1 MPAGG
6 NTSHPSSMS
15 KHVVILGGGLAGL
28 SCGYELQKA
37 GQRVTVL
44 EREPFV
50 GGMAASFVED
60 GDEYWSY
67 DFGPHRFHSKDENLI
82 GHVKEILGD
91 NVVWAQRLS
100 RIFLFNQLIE
110 YPLVAGD
117 VLKKMPKLMM
127 VKAMLDYLWV
137 RIQDRLRLRKFS
149 DDDFESWVVR
159 RYGWTLY
166 RVFFGE
172 YTEKTWGM
180 SPKLISATWAS
191 QRITLLNL
199 WDTIK
204 KTLRPPSSKDGPRTL
219 VREFIYPKLGGIGEL
234 ARGYARRIEAMGGTV
249 LVNAPAVRVFRDG
262 SKVTGVEYGKHRRET
277 ITGDEYVNTIP
288 VTSMVKALSPAAP
301 AEILQAAESLRHLS
315 IVFVYLKLNRD
326 SVSPDNW
333 VYLPEKSLTVHRFS
347 EFKNFSPHCAPKGKT
362 LVCCEITCKRGDE
375 IWRASV
381 EQLSAIAERDLLKVG
396 LIEPGQVLGAV
407 VKKIPYAYPV
417 YEIGHEKSLEPMMA
431 YVKGLANLR
440 STGRQGAFRYNNMD
454 QSVEMGRKLAWE
466 LATGAAT
473 GHSAVATGKEYF
485 G

>member
-1 MPAGG
+1 MTKP
-6 NTSHPSSMS
+6 
-15 KHVVILGGGLAGL
+15 KHVVVLGGGLAGL

-37 GQRVTVL
+37 GHKVTVL

-60 GDEYWSY
+60 GDEHWSY
-67 DFGPHRFHSKDENLI
+67 DFGPHRFHSRDEHLI
-82 GHVKEILGD
+82 DHVKEILGD

-110 YPLVAGD
+110 YPLKAGD
-117 VLKKMPKLMM
+117 VLRKMPKLMM
-127 VKAMLDYLWV
+127 VRALLDYAWV
-137 RIQDRLRLRKFS
+137 RVQDTLKLRKY
-149 DDDFESWVVR
+149 DDSNFESWVVR

-166 RVFFGE
+166 RIFFGE

-180 SPKLISATWAS
+180 SPKNISANWAS

-204 KTLRPPSSKDGPRTL
+204 KTLRPPSNNEGPRTL
-219 VREFIYPKLGGIGEL
+219 VKEFIYPKVGGIGEL
-234 ARGYARRIEAMGGTV
+234 ARGYARKIEEMGGTV
-249 LVNAPAVRVFRDG
+249 LVNAPAIRVFREGDRI
-262 SKVTGVEYGKHRRET
+262 TGVEYGKHQRET
-277 ITGDEYVNTIP
+277 VTGDIYVNTIP
-288 VTSMVKALSPAAP
+288 VTAFVKALSPQAPPEIARAAD
-301 AEILQAAESLRHLS
+301 SLKHLS
-315 IVFVYLKLNRD
+315 IVFVYLKLARE

-333 VYLPEKSLTVHRFS
+333 VYLPEKSLTVHRIS

-375 IWRASV
+375 IWRGSV
-381 EQLSAIAERDLLKVG
+381 EQLQKIAEADLLKIG
-396 LIEPGQVLGAV
+396 LIRPGEVLGAV

-417 YEIGHEKSLEPMMA
+417 YEVGHEQNLKPMME
-431 YVKGLANLR
+431 YVRSLTNLQ

-454 QSVEMGRKLAWE
+454 QSVEMGRKLAWA
-466 LATGAAT
+466 LATGEDW
-473 GHSAVATGKEYF
+473 GHGGVATGKEYF

>member
-1 MPAGG
+1 MQ
-6 NTSHPSSMS
+6 

-50 GGMAASFVED
+50 GGMAASFVEE
-60 GDEYWSY
+60 GDEYWTY
-67 DFGPHRFHSKDENLI
+67 DFGPHRFHSSDDNLI
-82 GHVKEILGD
+82 AHVKEILGD
-91 NVVWAQRLS
+91 NVVWAKRLS
-100 RIFLFNQLIE
+100 RIFLFQQLIQ

-127 VKAMLDYLWV
+127 VRAMLDYLWV
-137 RIQDRLRLRKFS
+137 RVQDRLRLRRF
-149 DDDFESWVVR
+149 DDSNFENWVVR

-166 RVFFGE
+166 RIFFGE

-180 SPKLISATWAS
+180 SPQNISANWAS

-204 KTLRPPSSKDGPRTL
+204 KTLRPPTTKAGPRTL
-219 VREFIYPKLGGIGEL
+219 VKEFIYPKLGGIGEL
-234 ARGYARRIEAMGGTV
+234 ARGYARRIEELGGTV
-249 LVNAPAVRVFRDG
+249 LLNAPAIRVFRDG
-262 SKVTGVEYGKHRRET
+262 SRVSGVEYGKHRREVL
-277 ITGDEYVNTIP
+277 TGDHYVNTIP
-288 VTSMVKALSPAAP
+288 VTALVRALSPSAPPEVARAAD
-301 AEILQAAESLRHLS
+301 ALRHLS
-315 IVFVYLKLNRD
+315 IVFVYLKLNRPT
-326 SVSPDNW
+326 VSPDNW
-333 VYLPEKSLTVHRFS
+333 VYLPEKTLTVHRIS
-347 EFKNFSPHCAPKGKT
+347 EFKNFSPHCAPKDKT

-381 EQLSAIAERDLLKVG
+381 EQLAQIAERDLLRIG
-396 LIEPGQVLGAV
+396 LIGRGEVLGAV

-417 YEIGHEKSLEPMMA
+417 YEVGHERHLELMMD
-431 YVKGLANLR
+431 YVKGLQNLQ

-466 LATGAAT
+466 ISTGMAS
-473 GHSAVATGKEYF
+473 GFGAVATGKEYF